1 MEYFSSLIDQ
11 LAKRASRATLGQFGI
26 RSKPL
31 REYLWQKY
39 SSAPGCSGSFL
50 GDPVFEATFG
60 WKPYSKTMR
69 ELSGELLE
77 DKVVYA
83 MANPPKELADD
94 YEFKSDWQPY
104 AHQFEAW
111 THLTADDT
119 RSVIVSSGTGS
130 GKTECFLVPIFNDI
144 VKRKSKSDGVEAL
157 FLYPLNALINSQ
169 KERLTAW
176 SKELGSDVKFCLY
189 NGDTKESVSSI
200 KQNELPNQI
209 LSRKLMRKS
218 PAQILVTN
226 ATMLEYM
233 LVRKQDQPILSQ
245 SQGKLRWI
253 VLDEAHTYIGSQAA
267 ELSLLLRRVMHGF
280 GVEPCNVRFV
290 ATSATIGGKDSD
302 KELKHFLAD
311 IAGVDVTQVFL
322 VKGERE
328 INHLMEASALNPLD
342 IEQAEKIA
350 SQNNCYEY
358 LSNILPLRSLRE
370 HLVQKDNR
378 LTLTQ
383 IRRLLSVSS
392 SELIS
397 EDLALRWLDIC
408 ASVKNDKGDAFI
420 PFRLHLF
427 HRVSDGLWAC
437 SNNLCKTKLGSP
449 LEAIDWQFGMVY
461 MSRRKS
467 CSCGAP
473 VFEMVS
479 CTGCGTSLL
488 LANAELNVSHG
499 DTHLKLTRPDSSI
512 DEFALDIEN
521 ESYDSAGENENEED
535 EEDDT
540 YDSVAML
547 SQNSYDETGS
557 YWLDNSGL
565 MKTESFDNAF
575 PIKKVEGYSRGA
587 KLALRC
593 PCCQNVKR
601 DNFDFY
607 RHYRNGAPFMLST
620 VLPTLLEYC
629 EKGKGEQSK
638 GPWQGRRMITFT
650 DSRQGTA
657 RFSARTQQD
666 AERHFLRS
674 TLFHL
679 LLDRTLKSGV
689 LSAEDKEKLTKY
701 QRRRLMS
708 LEVGDDEMVDM
719 MDESISK
726 LVGSSQTTITWA
738 EAETFIS
745 QDENLYRWIKESY
758 KHFDEQMSMVKEP
771 LLLARLLLLREFNSR
786 PKRQNTLETL
796 GLVCIKYDD
805 LNNKGNTAPTEWL
818 ALFGTK
824 DEGESEWIK
833 YLTLCI
839 NFFVRSVKAVNIS
852 QEELRWIGAKFPPSV
867 LVEPNA
873 DKSTDTKVQRWPQV
887 NAIGNQNRMVRLL
900 VEAFDFDLS
909 EKEDKAKINI
919 ILKKAWQVI
928 QRNLLVANGAGYSLD
943 LSSKVSFSLIAEKR
957 QCPHTQKIV
966 DCHLKGLTPYLNN
979 YDRHEDQL
987 CKIIDIPT
995 YPYPFGRS
1003 VEEGENIS
1011 IEASRQWQE
1020 TNELLSA
1027 RKENAWSDLADRI
1040 VERTPY
1046 YRVAEH
1052 SAQIGSPLLRDYE
1065 AQFKAGKINVLSCS
1079 TTMEMGVD
1087 IGGISVVAMNNAPP
1101 NPANYLQ
1108 RSGRAGRRG
1117 ESKSVSLTLC
1127 KNTPHGEHIFAN
1139 TRWAFDTKIHVPNVS
1154 ISSEYIVKRHVNALL
1169 LSVFLK
1175 MDTEGD
1181 SALKLSCGNFFL
1193 SLHEHCPSQAENFVE
1208 WCKTDALKIVDHG
1221 LKTLLFKTALF
1232 GTDNQIV
1239 VNESAKQMQGILTEW
1254 LNERDILKSQGENLA
1269 NDPNR
1274 LSIASAAVEM
1284 QIQRLDGE
1292 YLLSELARSAYLPGY
1307 GFPTDIVSLNND
1319 NIESINKRKNLIQK
1333 IKDAKQ
1339 AGNTSLEH
1347 RIDNLYS
1354 SRDYPSR
1361 DLSVAIR
1368 DYAPG
1373 SEVVI
1378 DGRVYQS
1385 GGVVLNWHS
1394 PANVENVSEIQ
1405 SLKWAWRCKHCG
1417 ASGTSH
1423 TQPKQ
1428 CSTCSSGE
1436 EKIVNHRYLQP
1447 SSFAIDIRNRPHND
1461 ISKLKHIPFID
1472 PWVTVENEQWRE
1484 LSVNPSAITRSSH
1497 DGHVYYYSDGGNSK
1511 GYALCL
1517 ECGRM
1522 DSMTG
1527 ADGET
1532 PFTVLKN
1539 HTRLRGGK
1547 GDLATDSETYCG
1559 GNEREFSIKGPI
1571 SLGHSTNTD
1580 VFELVLFNEDGSCV
1594 NDKVI
1599 ARSIAVLLRNTL
1611 AEKLGI
1617 NSAEIGCTS
1626 KPVNYNEQPA
1636 QAIVLYD
1643 SAAGGAGFVIQAS
1656 DFIENL
1662 LGKAKKVVARCD
1674 CDKACHKCLVDF
1686 STQHSLDLLDRHAV
1700 VEFLDVG
1707 FFNRLKLPEDKRVF
1721 GDSTRLELKSVRQAM
1736 NDYCQKHQC
1745 LSLRLYLDANYLGQL
1760 ENWPLLNDLY
1770 DWVRNFTIE
1779 LVIDSNSIDK
1789 LTIEPKVALSWF
1801 ENHSKI
1807 KLKQRVFDIENVKY
1821 LAETLTDKGSQV
1833 WGESTETASHL
1844 FTGFTPTTDLADV
1857 EIDLSTAVE
1866 TQSNIQIKDE
1876 LNGNVSDFGQLFW
1889 TKLFKDCNWL
1899 MDKLKTNKLV
1909 TVGYCDRYLASPLPV
1924 SISLSVIS
1932 ALLEFFPEAK
1942 ATVVT
1947 ETLRPR
1953 NEDISRV
1960 SENWNANEDRKHVF
1974 EEYIDQTGYNLE
1986 FFSTE
1991 KKNLPHA
1998 RIMTLTFEGKT
2009 KVKLF
2014 LDQGFGYWN
2023 INYHNPGNEYPFQ
2036 DNLKNQVEAIK
2047 EGRWLIRN
2055 GRWPT
2060 VLFVIE
2066 EKV

>member
-31 REYLWQKY
+31 REFLWKKY

-60 WKPYSKTMR
+60 WKPYNKTMN

-77 DKVVYA
+77 EKVVHA

-94 YEFKSDWQPY
+94 YEFKSEWKPY
-104 AHQFEAW
+104 DHQFEAW
-111 THLTADDT
+111 EHLAADDV

-130 GKTECFLVPIFNDI
+130 GKTECFLVPVFNDI

-169 KERLTAW
+169 KDRLTAW

-189 NGDTKESVSSI
+189 NGDTKETVTSI
-200 KQNELPNQI
+200 KHKELPNQI
-209 LSRKLMRKS
+209 LSRQLMRAE

-233 LVRKQDQPILSQ
+233 LVRKQDQPILTQ
-245 SQGKLRWI
+245 SKGKLRWI
-253 VLDEAHTYIGSQAA
+253 VLDEAHTYVGSQAA

-280 GVEPCNVRFV
+280 GVEPKNVRFI

-302 KELKHFLAD
+302 TELKKFLAN
-311 IAGVDVTQVFL
+311 IAGVSIKQVFL

-328 INHLMEASALNPLD
+328 ISDLIDTSVLNPFD
-342 IEQAEKIA
+342 VERVEKITDEKDT
-350 SQNNCYEY
+350 YEY
-358 LSNILPLRSLRE
+358 ISNIQPLRMLRQ

-383 IRRLLSVSS
+383 IRKILSGPSA
-392 SELIS
+392 LIS
-397 EDLALRWLDIC
+397 EELALRWLDIC
-408 ASVKNDKGDAFI
+408 ASAKNVKGDAFI

-437 SNNLCKTKLGSP
+437 AKKSCSSKVGSP
-449 LEAIDWQFGMVY
+449 LDVVDWQFGMVY
-461 MSRRKS
+461 MSRRTS
-467 CSCGAP
+467 CNCGAP

-479 CTGCGTSLL
+479 CTGCGTSLQ
-488 LANAELNVSHG
+488 LANAESNAG
-499 DTHLKLTRPDSSI
+499 NADTHLTLTRPDSSI

-521 ESYDSAGENENEED
+521 ESYDPSFYDEI

-540 YDSVAML
+540 YQSVVML
-547 SQNSYDETGS
+547 SPNSYDETGN

-565 MKTESFDNAF
+565 MKTESFDNSF
-575 PIKKVEGYSRGA
+575 SIKKVEGYSRGK
-587 KLALRC
+587 KLSLRC
-593 PCCQNVKR
+593 PCCKNVKR
-601 DNFDFY
+601 DNFEFY

-629 EKGKGEQSK
+629 EKGKGEQTR

-674 TLFHL
+674 ILFHL
-679 LLDRTLKSGV
+679 LLDRTLKSDV
-689 LSAEDKEKLTKY
+689 LSEEDKENLKRF
-701 QRRRLMS
+701 QRRRLRS
-708 LEVGDDEMVDM
+708 IEEEDEEMVEI
-719 MDESISK
+719 MDENISQLVSI
-726 LVGSSQTTITWA
+726 SQTTISWK
-738 EAETFIS
+738 EAEVFIS
-745 QDENLYRWIKESY
+745 QDESLYRWIKDSY
-758 KHFDEQMSMVKEP
+758 KHFDEQMAMIKEP
-771 LLLARLLLLREFNSR
+771 ILLARLLLLREFNSR

-796 GLVCIKYDD
+796 GLVCLRYDD
-805 LNNKGNTAPTEWL
+805 LKGKENTAPQEWL
-818 ALFGTK
+818 NLFNANS
-824 DEGESEWIK
+824 EAGEEWLK
-833 YLTLCI
+833 YLTLCL

-873 DKSTDTKVQRWPQV
+873 DKNNDSKIQRWPQV

-928 QRNLLVANGAGYSLD
+928 QRNLLVANGDGYSLD
-943 LSSKVSFSLIAEKR
+943 LSSKVSFSLIPDKY

-987 CKIIDIPT
+987 CKLIQIPN

-1003 VEEGENIS
+1003 VEEGTDIP
-1011 IEASRQWQE
+1011 IETSREWQE
-1020 TNELLSA
+1020 TTELLNA

-1108 RSGRAGRRG
+1108 RAGRAGRRG

-1139 TRWAFDTKIHVPNVS
+1139 TRWAFDTEIQVPNVS
-1154 ISSEYIVKRHVNALL
+1154 ITSEYIVKRHVNALL
-1169 LSVFLK
+1169 LSVYLK
-1175 MDTEGD
+1175 IDVEED
-1181 SALKLSCGNFFL
+1181 SALKLSCANFFL
-1193 SLHEHCPSQAENFVE
+1193 SLHDACPSHAETFIE
-1208 WCKTDALKIVDHG
+1208 WCKNDALDTIGNG
-1221 LKTLLFKTALF
+1221 LKTLLFKTALYSL
-1232 GTDNQIV
+1232 DELSV
-1239 VNESAKQMQGILTEW
+1239 VKESAKQMQEILTEW
-1254 LNERDILKSQGENLA
+1254 LSEREMLKSQSEALS
-1269 NDPNR
+1269 NDTNR
-1274 LSIASAAVEM
+1274 LSTASAAVEM

-1292 YLLSELARSAYLPGY
+1292 YLLSELARGGYLPGY

-1319 NIESINKRKNLIQK
+1319 NVESINKRKNLIQS
-1333 IKDAKQ
+1333 IKDAKK
-1339 AGNTSLEH
+1339 AGNTSPEH

-1405 SLKWAWRCKHCG
+1405 SLKWAWRCKNCG

-1423 TQPKQ
+1423 SQPEQ
-1428 CSTCSSGE
+1428 CSSCYSGSD
-1436 EKIVNHRYLQP
+1436 KIVCHRFLQP

-1461 ISKLKHIPFID
+1461 ISKLNHVPFID
-1472 PWVTVENEQWRE
+1472 PWVTVEDEEWQE
-1484 LSVNPSAITRSSH
+1484 LSVNPSAIMRASH
-1497 DGHVYYYSDGGNSK
+1497 SGHVYYYSDGVSGK

-1522 DSMTG
+1522 QHMTG
-1527 ADGET
+1527 TDGET
-1532 PFTVLKN
+1532 PFHVLEN

-1547 GDLATDSETYCG
+1547 GDLATESESFCG

-1594 NDKVI
+1594 NDKII
-1599 ARSIAVLLRNTL
+1599 ARSIAVLLRNSL

-1617 NSAEIGCTS
+1617 NPAEIGCTS
-1626 KPVNYNEQPA
+1626 KPINYKDQEA

-1643 SAAGGAGFVIQAS
+1643 SAAGGAGFVIQAGNMV
-1656 DFIENL
+1656 DEL
-1662 LGKAKKVVARCD
+1662 LNKAKKSVDRCD

-1686 STQHSLDLLDRHAV
+1686 STQHSLDLLDRHKV
-1700 VEFLDVG
+1700 SEFLDVG
-1707 FFNRLKLPEDKRVF
+1707 FFNRLKLPLNDRVF
-1721 GDSTRLELKSVRQAM
+1721 GESTRIELKSLSQAVI
-1736 NDYCQKHQC
+1736 NFCQNN
-1745 LSLRLYLDANYLGQL
+1745 SDNILRLHLDSTYLGQM
-1760 ENWPLLNDLY
+1760 EEWPFMDDIY
-1770 DWVRNFTIE
+1770 EWVRTYNVEI
-1779 LVIDSNSIDK
+1779 VIDSNSMVT
-1789 LTIEPKVALSWF
+1789 LTTEQKVSLSWF
-1801 ENHSKI
+1801 KNHSKI
-1807 KLKQRVFDIENVKY
+1807 QLKQTDYSSDKFKY
-1821 LAETLTDKGSQV
+1821 LAEVVTDTGSQA
-1833 WGESTETASHL
+1833 WGQLNSSL
-1844 FTGFTPTTDLADV
+1844 PYLVTGFTSSNNVEDV
-1857 EIDLSTAVE
+1857 ELDLSTSIE

-1876 LNGNVSDFGQLFW
+1876 LNGKINEFGQKFW
-1889 TKLFKDCNWL
+1889 TKLFIDCNWL
-1899 MDKLKTNKLV
+1899 MDKLQSNKLIS
-1909 TVGYCDRYLASPLPV
+1909 VGYCDRYLAAPLPV

-1932 ALLEFFPEAK
+1932 ALLDFFPEAR

-1947 ETLRPR
+1947 EILKLK
-1953 NEDISRV
+1953 NIDISKI
-1960 SENWNANEDRKHVF
+1960 SENWNSNEDREEVF
-1974 EEYIDQTGYNLE
+1974 KEYIYQTGYDLE
-1986 FFSTE
+1986 FLSTE
-1991 KKNLPHA
+1991 KRNLPHA
-1998 RIMTLTFEGKT
+1998 RIMTLTFEDKT

-2023 INYHNPGNEYPFQ
+2023 INYHNPGNGYPFNEDYKSQ
-2036 DNLKNQVEAIK
+2036 AKVIK
-2047 EGRWLIRN
+2047 GSECLIKSAM
-2055 GRWPT
+2055 WPT

-2066 EKV
+2066 EKS